1 MMNLTVCILAAG
13 QGKRMHSD
21 RPKVLHEIGGKP
33 LVGHVIDTARALS
46 THDPIVVYG
55 HGGDQLQA
63 AFADSSVIWIEQR
76 DQLGT
81 GHAVGQAL
89 EAIPANGMTLIL
101 YGDVPLLRAE
111 TLERLVKEAADGS
124 FGLLT
129 VNLDDPAGY
138 GRIVRDDAGNVCR
151 IVEHKDANAEELAIR
166 EINTGIMAIN
176 SADLHRWIPA
186 LDNSNAQGEYYL
198 TDCVAAAVAD
208 GVRIVSVLAAS
219 ETEVT
224 GVNNRLQLAALE
236 RCYQRECADRLME
249 RGVMLRDPDRF
260 DVRGSLQCGRDV
272 EIDINAV
279 FIGDVTL
286 GDRVRVGPNCVIE
299 NAVVGNDVEFLPNCV
314 IESATIGDGSR
325 IGPFARL
332 RPETVLGRSVHVGNF
347 VEVKKSHI
355 DDGSKVNHLSYVGDS
370 EIGMNVNVGAGTI
383 TCNYDGAFKHKTVI
397 EDDAFIGSDTQLVAP
412 VTIGRGATVGAGT
425 TVTDDV
431 GADELVISRVKQK
444 TISGWKRPRKNKSG

>member
-1 MMNLTVCILAAG
+1 MNLTVCILAAG

-33 LVGHVIDTARALS
+33 LVGHVIDTARVLS
-46 THDPIVVYG
+46 NHDPIVVYG
-55 HGGDQLQA
+55 HGGEQLQA

-89 EAIPANGMTLIL
+89 EAIPADGMTLIL

-138 GRIVRDDAGNVCR
+138 GRIVRDGAGNVCR

-236 RCYQRECADRLME
+236 RCYQRECADRFME
-249 RGVMLRDPDRF
+249 RGVMLRDPERF
-260 DVRGSLQCGRDV
+260 DVRGSLKCGRDV

-325 IGPFARL
+325 IGPFARV

>member
-1 MMNLTVCILAAG
+1 MNLTVCILAAG

-89 EAIPANGMTLIL
+89 EAIPADGMTLIL

-138 GRIVRDDAGNVCR
+138 GRIVRDGAGNVCR

-325 IGPFARL
+325 IGPFARV

>member
-33 LVGHVIDTARALS
+33 LVGHVIDTARVLS
-46 THDPIVVYG
+46 NHDPIVVYG
-55 HGGDQLQA
+55 HGGEQLQA

-89 EAIPANGMTLIL
+89 EAIPADGMTLIL

-138 GRIVRDDAGNVCR
+138 GRIVRDGAGNVCR

-236 RCYQRECADRLME
+236 RCYQRECADRFME
-249 RGVMLRDPDRF
+249 RGVMLRDPERF
-260 DVRGSLQCGRDV
+260 DVRGSLKCGRDV

-325 IGPFARL
+325 IGPFARV

>member
-1 MMNLTVCILAAG
+1 MNLTVCILAAG

-33 LVGHVIDTARALS
+33 LVGHVIDTARVLS
-46 THDPIVVYG
+46 NHDPIVVYG
-55 HGGDQLQA
+55 HGGEQLQA

-89 EAIPANGMTLIL
+89 EAIPADGMTLIL

-138 GRIVRDDAGNVCR
+138 GRIVRDGAGNVCR

-236 RCYQRECADRLME
+236 RCYQRECADRFME
-249 RGVMLRDPDRF
+249 RGVMLRDPERF
-260 DVRGSLQCGRDV
+260 DVRGSLKCGRDV

-325 IGPFARL
+325 IGPFARV

-444 TISGWKRPRKNKSG
+444 TISGWKRPRKSKSG

>member
-1 MMNLTVCILAAG
+1 MNLTVCILAAG

>member
-1 MMNLTVCILAAG
+1 MNLTVCILAAG

-89 EAIPANGMTLIL
+89 EAIPADGMTLIL

-325 IGPFARL
+325 IGPFARV